1 MQNNFRAMLTKIL
14 SIVILVSFSGAAL
27 SQQSPANK
35 KKNCGCSF
43 SSINQLGLLAG
54 EKNEA
59 FQVQTINGLQ
69 YRTWMV
75 GAGVGIDGYRFRSIP
90 LFLHLRK
97 EFSLKSNA
105 IFIYND
111 IGMNYPW
118 LKTEQKSVWGPTEDY
133 DHGIYYDGGIG
144 YKILLK
150 KHAVVFG
157 GGFSLKEFSE
167 KRLSGFCPFVG
178 PCYEQSDEYFYSL
191 KRITLKLGV
200 QL

>member
-1 MQNNFRAMLTKIL
+1 MLQKIFSVL
-14 SIVILVSFSGAAL
+14 ILVCCSYAVFA
-27 SQQSPANK
+27 QQSSQAK

-59 FQVQTINGLQ
+59 FQVQTVNGIQ

-111 IGMNYPW
+111 IGVNYPW
-118 LKTEQKSVWGPTEDY
+118 LKTEQKALWATGDY
-133 DHGIYYDGGIG
+133 HHGVYYDGGVG
-144 YKILLK
+144 YKIMLK
-150 KHAVVFG
+150 RHAVVFSS
-157 GGFSLKEFSE
+157 GFSLKEFRENRTST
-167 KRLSGFCPFVG
+167 FCPFFG
-178 PCYEQSDEYFYSL
+178 PCNDQVDEYFYSL

>member
-1 MQNNFRAMLTKIL
+1 MLKKIFA
-14 SIVILVSFSGAAL
+14 IVIMASFSTAAL
-27 SQQSPANK
+27 AQESSTSK
-35 KKNCGCSF
+35 KKKCGCSF

-59 FQVQTINGLQ
+59 FQFQTINGLQ

-97 EFSLKSNA
+97 EFNLNSNA

-111 IGMNYPW
+111 IGMNFPW
-118 LKTEQKSVWGPTEDY
+118 LKTEQKTFFVPGGY
-133 DHGIYYDGGIG
+133 DPGIYYDGGVG
-144 YKILLK
+144 YKILMK
-150 KHAVVFG
+150 KLAFVFS

-167 KRLSGFCPFVG
+167 DRPSGFCPFSG
-178 PCYEQSDEYFYSL
+178 PCYDQVDNYFFSL
-191 KRITLKLGV
+191 KRISLKLGV

>member
-1 MQNNFRAMLTKIL
+1 MLRKIF
-14 SIVILVSFSGAAL
+14 SIVILAAFAGAAL
-27 SQQSPANK
+27 AQQSPANK

-97 EFSLKSNA
+97 EFNLKSNA

-118 LKTEQKSVWGPTEDY
+118 LKTEQKSFWGAGDY
-133 DHGIYYDGGIG
+133 DHGIYYDGGVG
-144 YKILLK
+144 YKIFLK
-150 KHAVVFG
+150 RHAVVFG
-157 GGFSLKEFSE
+157 GGFSLKEFTEHRAST
-167 KRLSGFCPFVG
+167 FCPFNG
-178 PCYEQSDEYFYSL
+178 PCYEQADEYFYSL

>member
-1 MQNNFRAMLTKIL
+1 MLKKIFA
-14 SIVILVSFSGAAL
+14 IVILVSSSFAAL
-27 SQQSPANK
+27 AQQSPKSN

-59 FQVQTINGLQ
+59 FQIQTINGLQ

-97 EFSLKSNA
+97 EFNLKSNA

-118 LKTEQKSVWGPTEDY
+118 LRAEQKSLSGPGVDY
-133 DHGIYYDGGIG
+133 DHGIYYDGGVG
-144 YKILLK
+144 YKILMK
-150 KHAVVFG
+150 KHAVVFS

-167 KRLSGFCPFVG
+167 SRPNTICPFFG
-178 PCYEQSDEYFYSL
+178 PCFQQTDEYFYSL
-191 KRITLKLGV
+191 KRITLKLGI

>member
-1 MQNNFRAMLTKIL
+1 MLKKIFA
-14 SIVILVSFSGAAL
+14 IAILVSFSFAA
-27 SQQSPANK
+27 SPQQSSASK
-35 KKNCGCSF
+35 KKHCGCSF
-43 SSINQLGLLAG
+43 SSINQVGLLAG

-59 FQVQTINGLQ
+59 FQFQTINGLQ

-97 EFSLKSNA
+97 EFNLKSNA

-111 IGMNYPW
+111 IGFNYPW
-118 LKTEQKSVWGPTEDY
+118 LKTEQKRYWGPAADY
-133 DHGIYYDGGIG
+133 DHGIYYDGGVG
-144 YKILLK
+144 YKILMK
-150 KHAVVFG
+150 RNAVVFS

-167 KRLSGFCPFVG
+167 GPASNLCPFSG
-178 PCYEQSDEYFYSL
+178 PCYDQTDRYYYSL

>member
-1 MQNNFRAMLTKIL
+1 MLRKIF
-14 SIVILVSFSGAAL
+14 SIVILAAFAGAAL
-27 SQQSPANK
+27 AQQSPANK

-97 EFSLKSNA
+97 EFNLNSNA

-118 LKTEQKSVWGPTEDY
+118 LKTEQKSFRGSADDY
-133 DHGIYYDGGIG
+133 DHGIYYDGGLG

-150 KHAVVFG
+150 RHAVVFG
-157 GGFSLKEFSE
+157 GGFSLKEFTERRYSTV
-167 KRLSGFCPFVG
+167 CPFGG
-178 PCYEQSDEYFYSL
+178 PCYSQDEEYFYSL